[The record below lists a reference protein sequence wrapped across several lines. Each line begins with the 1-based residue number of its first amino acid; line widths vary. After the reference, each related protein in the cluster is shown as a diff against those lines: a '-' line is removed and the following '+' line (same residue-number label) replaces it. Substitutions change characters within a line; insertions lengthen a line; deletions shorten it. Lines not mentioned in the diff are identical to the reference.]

1 MLSIEETAKQLAEER
16 KTYEEMV
23 KKGEEIEWITKQSN

>member
-16 KTYEEMV
+16 KAYEEML
-23 KKGEEIEWITKQSN
+23 KKGKEIE